1 MYAASGPYWDG
12 NEVWLISAGG
22 VTFAAFPKVYAVM
35 FSALYAP
42 LLILL
47 FALILRATAYEFR
60 DKVESASW
68 RSFWDIVHFLVNLL
82 ACVVLG
88 VFFANL
94 FMGIPVD
101 ADGVYHG
108 NILRLF
114 NIYGIAGGIFFLFL
128 FMMHGAIWLTIKS
141 SGDLKAKAMAFA
153 GALWVCVA
161 CLLLVFL
168 VLTVFYTDIFMN
180 YLSMPWLI
188 VLPLLAVAALLYV
201 PRLLNEHKSWLAWA
215 ASGVFIL
222 CVTFFGVMGMFP
234 AMIISSIDPA
244 ATITAFNGCSTKLTL
259 EIMLCVALV
268 MVPIVLLYQFWMYR
282 LFSKP
287 GPEKA

>member
-1 MYAASGPYWDG
+1 
-12 NEVWLISAGG
+12 
-22 VTFAAFPKVYAVM
+22 
-35 FSALYAP
+35 
-42 LLILL
+42 
-47 FALILRATAYEFR
+47 
-60 DKVESASW
+60 
-68 RSFWDIVHFLVNLL
+68 
-82 ACVVLG
+82 
-88 VFFANL
+88 
-94 FMGIPVD
+94 
-101 ADGVYHG
+101 
-108 NILRLF
+108 
-114 NIYGIAGGIFFLFL
+114 
-128 FMMHGAIWLTIKS
+128 MMHGAIWLTIKS